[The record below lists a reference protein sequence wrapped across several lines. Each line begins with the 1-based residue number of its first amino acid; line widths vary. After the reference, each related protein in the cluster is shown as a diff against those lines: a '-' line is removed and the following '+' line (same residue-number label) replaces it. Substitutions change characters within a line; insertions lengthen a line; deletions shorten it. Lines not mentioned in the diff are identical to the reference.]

1 MGRGRFINALSQ
13 AEPKQNF
20 VAVEMRNEVIYDA
33 GLKIGDDRK
42 NVAVISARAEG
53 LPQWFAPGEVER
65 IYLNFSDPWPK
76 RAHRKRRL
84 THENFLALYREIL
97 PPEGEILLRTDAVSL
112 MEFSLVEMT
121 NHGFSLAEVSFDLH
135 NSPYFD
141 GFTTEYEEKKSI
153 FNGSMYFIFICYIC
167 FSLLYCQRRKPQLYR
182 GRLPYLCQ
190 YSSGGA
196 DLKKSGHRHDCS
208 CSFESNAAYVYIGNS
223 RSGFR
228 CFKHI
233 SCKSKGKIE

>member
-1 MGRGRFINALSQ
+1 MRLRKIPGMEDRVAAEFPHLVIFDPEQWRGRWQQRFEQTGPISLEIGMGRGRFINALSQ

-20 VAVEMRNEVIYDA
+20 VAVEMHNEVIYDA

-76 RAHRKRRL
+76 RAHCKRRL

-97 PPEGEILLRTDAVSL
+97 PPEGEILLRTDAASL

-141 GFTTEYEEKKSI
+141 GFTTEYEEKKSKTGPI
-153 FNGSMYFIFICYIC
+153 YY
-167 FSLLYCQRRKPQLYR
+167 
-182 GRLPYLCQ
+182 GRFV
-190 YSSGGA
+190 
-196 DLKKSGHRHDCS
+196 LKK
-208 CSFESNAAYVYIGNS
+208 
-223 RSGFR
+223 
-228 CFKHI
+228 
-233 SCKSKGKIE
+233 